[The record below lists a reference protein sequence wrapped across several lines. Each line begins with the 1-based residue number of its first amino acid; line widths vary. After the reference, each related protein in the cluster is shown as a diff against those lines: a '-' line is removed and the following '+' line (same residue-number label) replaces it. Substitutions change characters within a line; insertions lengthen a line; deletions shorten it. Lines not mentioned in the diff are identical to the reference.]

1 MSVST
6 NVAIIA
12 ANNIWSHSLSILLVM
27 DETVINNQSSQTS
40 VASADVGDAASAKA
54 DKSDRQPSDPGESPK
69 VFTEEEVKRRLERER
84 RAWEKQL
91 KEAEEKARLSE
102 AERLQREADELRQQ
116 IRLRDA
122 RDYFIT
128 HLQKLGARSPQL
140 LFAAIERQLEFD
152 ESGKVRN
159 TDDLIAELKHEYPE
173 QFGAKVVPVPSVNAG
188 AGAAESPALTL
199 EKLQRMSPDEIKR
212 LDWEQVKAVMSAA
225 NK

>member
-1 MSVST
+1 MEEK
-6 NVAIIA
+6 A
-12 ANNIWSHSLSILLVM
+12 A
-27 DETVINNQSSQTS
+27 QSQTDSASTTETES
-40 VASADVGDAASAKA
+40 VTKSETTTAA

-159 TDDLIAELKHEYPE
+159 TEDLITELKNEYPE
-173 QFGAKVVPVPSVNAG
+173 QFGAAMKSVPSVNAG
-188 AGAAESPALTL
+188 AGGEQTPALTL

>member
-1 MSVST
+1 MINNQSPQ
-6 NVAIIA
+6 A
-12 ANNIWSHSLSILLVM
+12 ADQAV
-27 DETVINNQSSQTS
+27 TKTAINNQSSQTS

-54 DKSDRQPSDPGESPK
+54 ETLAATTAKTY
-69 VFTEEEVKRRLERER
+69 TEEELSRRLEKER

-188 AGAAESPALTL
+188 AGGEQTPALTL

-225 NK
+225 TK